1 MRRMLSYALLG
12 VGALLLLLAALA
24 STGAAI
30 SLVERMR
37 FGPGLMFADVEF
49 LTILMF
55 LFGGTGAAFLWL
67 GKRLPRSRE
76 SH

>member
-1 MRRMLSYALLG
+1 MRRMLGYSLFG
-12 VGALLLLLAALA
+12 VGALLLLSAALA
-24 STGAAI
+24 SIGAGI

-55 LFGGTGAAFLWL
+55 LFGGTGAASLWL
-67 GKRLPRSRE
+67 GKRLARSRE